1 MIGLA
6 CFYDFHEIAGA
17 TIFFFLINF
26 KVHAYAYVF
35 SFQLITVILAEHLR
49 FLWPLMTMQSNER
62 NFHEKTFFFVDD
74 SFADVDDEISMF
86 MRKRL
91 KASPLSWKRKEINQS
106 QITNN
111 SLDSTA
117 PIVEKPYKVQ

>member
-6 CFYDFHEIAGA
+6 CFYDFHETAGA
-17 TIFFFLINF
+17 TNIFFLINF

-35 SFQLITVILAEHLR
+35 SFRLITVILAEYLR
-49 FLWPLMTMQSNER
+49 FLWPLMTMQSKER
-62 NFHEKTFFFVDD
+62 NFHKKTFFFVDECLPT
-74 SFADVDDEISMF
+74 STMKYRCSCE
-86 MRKRL
+86 KRL
-91 KASPLSWKRKEINQS
+91 KASPLSSKRKKINQS

-117 PIVEKPYKVQ
+117 PIVQIPYKVQ

>member
-1 MIGLA
+1 MISTKLLA
-6 CFYDFHEIAGA
+6 QQY
-17 TIFFFLINF
+17 FFLINF
-26 KVHAYAYVF
+26 KVHAYAYVL
-35 SFQLITVILAEHLR
+35 SFQLITVILAEYLR

-91 KASPLSWKRKEINQS
+91 KTSSLSSKRKEINQS

-111 SLDSTA
+111 SSDSTA